1 MRSKAFSTSNVGL
14 AYIDHSAISL
24 LKKIHINLRARLWSG
39 HYAFH
44 NSVSLT

>member
-1 MRSKAFSTSNVGL
+1 MRSKAFSTSKVVL
-14 AYIDHSAISL
+14 AYIDHSAITA
-24 LKKIHINLRARLWSG
+24 LKKIHINLRAQVCLG